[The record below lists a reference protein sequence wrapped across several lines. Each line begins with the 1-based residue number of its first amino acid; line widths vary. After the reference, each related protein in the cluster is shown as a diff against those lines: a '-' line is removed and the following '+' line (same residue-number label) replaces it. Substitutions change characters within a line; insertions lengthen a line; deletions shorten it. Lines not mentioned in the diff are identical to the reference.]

1 MITEQDLEF
10 IEDLLSE
17 ADEYGLTAEV
27 VAQALQEIREN
38 PDMSVKQAMMS
49 GFVEWIK

>member
-10 IEDLLSE
+10 IEGLLSE

-27 VAQALQEIREN
+27 VAAALYEIQNN
-38 PDMSVKQAMMS
+38 PDMSVKEAMMS